1 MFEPDFMA
9 KEKGLEEECRT
20 WVVSDELHGA
30 TGTFTRL
37 EDESESKSSSNYS
50 LAG

>member
-20 WVVSDELHGA
+20 WVVSDELHW
-30 TGTFTRL
+30 R
-37 EDESESKSSSNYS
+37 DRDIYS
-50 LAG
+50 VGG